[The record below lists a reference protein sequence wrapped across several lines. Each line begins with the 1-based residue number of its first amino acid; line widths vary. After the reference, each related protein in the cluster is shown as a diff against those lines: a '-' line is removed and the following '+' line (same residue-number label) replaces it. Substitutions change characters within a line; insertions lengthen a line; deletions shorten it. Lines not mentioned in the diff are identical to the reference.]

1 MSDKEQQKERKG
13 FSYHV
18 TDEQIEAYRKLPIE
32 ERLRWLEE
40 AREFLAKI
48 LPNEQLEI
56 MEKFRRGEI

>member
-40 AREFLAKI
+40 AREFMAKV
-48 LPNEQLEI
+48 LPKEQLDR
-56 MEKFRRGEI
+56 MEKFRQGTL